1 MCTCVCL
8 SWIGVIM
15 QNWKLLTEEPT
26 GTQERGSC
34 DVTVHHVRISDNS
47 EIGGQM
53 LEWLPER
60 KRKAQVFGEL
70 HTECQTSG
78 DQCHLADPTQEAF
91 KVFIMSR
98 RTHCIG
104 TFREFGYLGSLLPN
118 NFYIVRSLM
127 WTFQGHCLWI
137 FLFQS
142 TKISLLV
149 YIRGVRAHRRQA
161 AWGDSEHFL
170 SPWAKNEN
178 SCFPQSFD
186 ISCLRK
192 LYKSWEE
199 KAKGK
204 KGFSNMWKDTGYFPL
219 MMTWV
224 WYHV

>member
-1 MCTCVCL
+1 ML
-8 SWIGVIM
+8 M
-15 QNWKLLTEEPT
+15 QKEREWKL
-26 GTQERGSC
+26 
-34 DVTVHHVRISDNS
+34 ISGYCWPS
-47 EIGGQM
+47 
-53 LEWLPER
+53 
-60 KRKAQVFGEL
+60 
-70 HTECQTSG
+70 HTEGVSKEDFWCSK
-78 DQCHLADPTQEAF
+78 HLNCILITAVISDPTQEAF